1 MLNWGSGGVG
11 DAGSAKTAAA
21 ARPADARGGSHKKNS
36 ILIEKGVVNAIR

>member
-11 DAGSAKTAAA
+11 SPKAGAA